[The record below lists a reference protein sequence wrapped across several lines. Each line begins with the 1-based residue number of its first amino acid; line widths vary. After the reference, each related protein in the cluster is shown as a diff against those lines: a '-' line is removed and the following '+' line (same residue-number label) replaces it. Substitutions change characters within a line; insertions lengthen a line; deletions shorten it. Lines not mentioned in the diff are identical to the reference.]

1 MSYITNSFLKKDK
14 NVLLFNVFIK
24 NNKLYLIVP
33 IGTNKSKIKIIY
45 NSNELICSE
54 EIQKHMNEATQIII
68 YDFYFDSE
76 DTYKITISINE
87 QTKVFMLKHEKT
99 YKNKK
104 LALTTLFKDDYKL
117 NKIFYDYYKKQGIQH
132 FYMYYN
138 GKITDEIK
146 KYFDKEDITLLEWDY
161 IYEKPGMYSAHYAQ
175 PAQMHDAIYRFGK
188 DNYEYL
194 LFCDLDEYLHIENQ
208 KLINLVSDTSI
219 DTFGFHNLWSN
230 TKDFI
235 IPDKFPNEFYVSE
248 NLCGFKNRSKCIH
261 KMDSVVY
268 IDIHKG
274 SKYKSKEINL
284 KHEKKYIMFHFSSW
298 SRLDRKE
305 KTYKLFN
312 YEP

>member
-117 NKIFYDYYKKQGIQH
+117 NKIFYDY
-132 FYMYYN
+132 
-138 GKITDEIK
+138 
-146 KYFDKEDITLLEWDY
+146 
-161 IYEKPGMYSAHYAQ
+161 
-175 PAQMHDAIYRFGK
+175 
-188 DNYEYL
+188 
-194 LFCDLDEYLHIENQ
+194 
-208 KLINLVSDTSI
+208 
-219 DTFGFHNLWSN
+219 
-230 TKDFI
+230 
-235 IPDKFPNEFYVSE
+235 
-248 NLCGFKNRSKCIH
+248 
-261 KMDSVVY
+261 
-268 IDIHKG
+268 
-274 SKYKSKEINL
+274 
-284 KHEKKYIMFHFSSW
+284 
-298 SRLDRKE
+298 
-305 KTYKLFN
+305 
-312 YEP
+312 